1 MKTAIVLIGIIIGA
15 IGCGS
20 EDLATT
26 TADAG
31 TDACVAAQGNCGC
44 VLIDTITHPDGAP
57 NFVRVDHSTVVC
69 P

>member
-1 MKTAIVLIGIIIGA
+1 MKTIILGIVIGLV
-15 IGCGS
+15 GCG
-20 EDLATT
+20 EAADYPRTE
-26 TADAG
+26 DAG

-44 VLIDTITHPDGAP
+44 VLVDTITHPDGSP